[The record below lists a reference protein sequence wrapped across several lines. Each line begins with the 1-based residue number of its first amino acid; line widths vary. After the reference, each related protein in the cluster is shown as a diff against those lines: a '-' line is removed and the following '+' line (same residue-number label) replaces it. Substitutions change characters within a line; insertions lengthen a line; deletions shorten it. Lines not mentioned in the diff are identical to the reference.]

1 MSPLAVPL
9 CITDSLRNSTI
20 CFLLPCLNCHCS
32 CEPPKTPLGRSSL
45 SCGRCPFSL
54 SPRVPVTPLPS
65 PSLSLWVPSLPFS
78 CPLSV
83 VIPDDEVP
91 GSPLYTLSPG
101 GSPHQEISSLLCIS
115 RSPGPAQISLLNA
128 RSVEANAYC
137 SFRRGCR
144 PGISGLYGSSSSC
157 SQITVLSLRY
167 PSLQMA
173 PFSFF
178 SSQAGNLSVTFT
190 TDCPYFFMNN

>member
-9 CITDSLRNSTI
+9 CTTDSLRNSTI
-20 CFLLPCLNCHCS
+20 CFRPPCLNCHCS

-45 SCGRCPFSL
+45 SCGHCPFL
-54 SPRVPVTPLPS
+54 SPHVSPLPS
-65 PSLSLWVPSLPFS
+65 PSLSLWVPSLPFP

-83 VIPDDEVP
+83 VIPDDGVP

-101 GSPHQEISSLLCIS
+101 GSPHQEVSSLLCIS
-115 RSPGPAQISLLNA
+115 RFPGPAQISLLNA
-128 RSVEANAYC
+128 RSVEANAHC
-137 SFRRGCR
+137 SFHCGCR
-144 PGISGLYGSSSSC
+144 PGISGPDGSSASC
-157 SQITVLSLRY
+157 SQIIVLSLRY

-173 PFSFF
+173 PSSFF
-178 SSQAGNLSVTFT
+178 SSQAGNLNVTFT